1 MFGTPLHPMLVHFPI
16 ALLIMG
22 TVLQMVAVW
31 KKKFF
36 DKAALLLLSV
46 GFLSG
51 VAAYLSGG
59 GAVQFA
65 DAHWGNAYKSLVEIH
80 ELYAFITMVLFGVA
94 IGLRILFH
102 YYRKKFFMPLVLT
115 FCILGSITLGV
126 TGHYGGQMVYVQN
139 HAESA
144 GTTLPVIR

>member
-46 GFLSG
+46 GFISG

-59 GAVQFA
+59 GAVRFA